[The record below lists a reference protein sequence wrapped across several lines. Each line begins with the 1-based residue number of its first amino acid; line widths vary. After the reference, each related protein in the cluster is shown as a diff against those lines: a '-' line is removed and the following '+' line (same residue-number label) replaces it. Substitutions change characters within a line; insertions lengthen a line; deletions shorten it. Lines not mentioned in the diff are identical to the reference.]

1 MDIVSFFLVCLKVV
15 LLSFGGLA
23 ALPLLEDELVRQRGV
38 LTPEQFAMAV
48 AVGRITPGPNGLFVL
63 VVGYYVAGV
72 SGALAAMAALCIPA
86 LFALVLLRAHDRFAH
101 VAAVQAATRGV
112 VVGSMG
118 LMAAVGVSLLNRTAT
133 SPLDYA
139 LAGAAFLLMV
149 VARIDAVVVLLGS
162 ALVGVALSVV
172 GLW

>member
-72 SGALAAMAALCIPA
+72 SGALAAMA
-86 LFALVLLRAHDRFAH
+86 D
-101 VAAVQAATRGV
+101 
-112 VVGSMG
+112 
-118 LMAAVGVSLLNRTAT
+118 
-133 SPLDYA
+133 
-139 LAGAAFLLMV
+139 
-149 VARIDAVVVLLGS
+149 
-162 ALVGVALSVV
+162 
-172 GLW
+172 